1 MKVLDS
7 MLKQVQRSHKLDSTE
22 LSLSNA
28 LTKNFDAAIRRQ
40 LDAIWN
46 TVPQS
51 TQGLVREIRTVQS
64 LLTYLLRFNC
74 VSFLRYLQCLR
85 AAAGPRTEWMLHSAA
100 STVFQVLHL
109 FYLLCTVVSICTI
122 WLGPFESPQKD
133 CVMHAEWCIQLVLSS
148 CCSFLQCPSQR
159 QHVCARF

>member
-1 MKVLDS
+1 MQLLPKFLNLLHVLQVCDMTCDLSKSMATIQEALMKVLDS

-28 LTKNFDAAIRRQ
+28 LTKSFDAAIRRQ

-51 TQGLVREIRTVQS
+51 TQAVVRDIRTVQS

-100 STVFQVLHL
+100 TVVFQVLPPL
-109 FYLLCTVVSICTI
+109 RLMCT
-122 WLGPFESPQKD
+122 ESQT
-133 CVMHAEWCIQLVLSS
+133 
-148 CCSFLQCPSQR
+148 CPLTPE
-159 QHVCARF
+159 